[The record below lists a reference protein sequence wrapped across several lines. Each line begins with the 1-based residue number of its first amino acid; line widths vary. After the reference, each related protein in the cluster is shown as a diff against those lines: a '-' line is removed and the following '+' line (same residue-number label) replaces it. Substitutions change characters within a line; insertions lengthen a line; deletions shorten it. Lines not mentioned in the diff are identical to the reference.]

1 MIIFSMNAKKRMSVV
16 LLERMQLTKK
26 LHKTSIIRPV
36 IEPKVVHIVKD
47 ESNESNDSNEVG
59 ENISNSNDNKI
70 VYRIGEEDSNV
81 EKYIYMPEPVLEEP
95 VIETLSDPLVKI
107 LEEEKVESK
116 LDIVVKGVANKNS
129 NKNSN
134 KKKKKKQ

>member
-1 MIIFSMNAKKRMSVV
+1 MFFSMNTKRRMPVV
-16 LLERMQLTKK
+16 LLERMQMLKQS
-26 LHKTSIIRPV
+26 HNAY
-36 IEPKVVHIVKD
+36 VVAPSVVRVVKH
-47 ESNESNDSNEVG
+47 ESNERNEVG

-70 VYRIGEEDSNV
+70 VYMIGEENSNV
-81 EKYIYMPEPVLEEP
+81 EKYTYMLEPVLEEP

-116 LDIVVKGVANKNS
+116 LDIVVKGIA

>member
-1 MIIFSMNAKKRMSVV
+1 MIIFSMNAKRRMSVV

-47 ESNESNDSNEVG
+47 ESNESNESNEVG

-95 VIETLSDPLVKI
+95 VIEKLSNPIYKI
-107 LEEEKVESK
+107 LEEEKVENK
-116 LDIVVKGVANKNS
+116 IDIVVKGITSKN
-129 NKNSN
+129 NN
-134 KKKKKKQ
+134 KKKKKK

>member
-1 MIIFSMNAKKRMSVV
+1 MFFSMNTKRRMPVV
-16 LLERMQLTKK
+16 LLERMQMLKQP
-26 LHKTSIIRPV
+26 HNAY
-36 IEPKVVHIVKD
+36 VVAPSVVRVVKH
-47 ESNESNDSNEVG
+47 ESNERNEVG

-70 VYRIGEEDSNV
+70 VYMIGEENSNV
-81 EKYIYMPEPVLEEP
+81 EKYTYMLDPVLEEP

-116 LDIVVKGVANKNS
+116 LDIVVKGIA

>member
-1 MIIFSMNAKKRMSVV
+1 MFFSMNTKRRMPVV
-16 LLERMQLTKK
+16 LLERMQMLKQS
-26 LHKTSIIRPV
+26 HNAY
-36 IEPKVVHIVKD
+36 VVAPSVVRVVKH
-47 ESNESNDSNEVG
+47 ESNERNEVG

-70 VYRIGEEDSNV
+70 VYTIGEEDSNV
-81 EKYIYMPEPVLEEP
+81 EKYIYIPEPVLEEP

-129 NKNSN
+129 NK
-134 KKKKKKQ
+134 KKKKKQ

>member
-1 MIIFSMNAKKRMSVV
+1 MFFSMNAKRRMPVV
-16 LLERMQLTKK
+16 LLERMQMLKQA
-26 LHKTSIIRPV
+26 HN
-36 IEPKVVHIVKD
+36 EYVVAPAVVRVVKHQ
-47 ESNESNDSNEVG
+47 SNESNEVG

-70 VYRIGEEDSNV
+70 VYMIGEEDSNV
-81 EKYIYMPEPVLEEP
+81 EKYFYMPEPVLEEP
-95 VIETLSDPLVKI
+95 VIETLSDPIVKI

-116 LDIVVKGVANKNS
+116 LDIVVKGIA

>member
-1 MIIFSMNAKKRMSVV
+1 MFFSMNAKRRMPVV
-16 LLERMQLTKK
+16 LLERMQMLKQA
-26 LHKTSIIRPV
+26 HNAY
-36 IEPKVVHIVKD
+36 VVAPAVVRVVKHQ
-47 ESNESNDSNEVG
+47 SNESNEVG

-70 VYRIGEEDSNV
+70 VYTIGEEDSNV
-81 EKYIYMPEPVLEEP
+81 EKYFYMPEPVLEEP
-95 VIETLSDPLVKI
+95 VIETLSVPIVKI

-116 LDIVVKGVANKNS
+116 LDIVVKGIA

>member
-1 MIIFSMNAKKRMSVV
+1 MFFSMNTKRRMPVV
-16 LLERMQLTKK
+16 LLERMQMLKQP
-26 LHKTSIIRPV
+26 HNAY
-36 IEPKVVHIVKD
+36 VVAPSVVRVVKH
-47 ESNESNDSNEVG
+47 ESNESNEVG

-70 VYRIGEEDSNV
+70 VYMIGEEDSNV
-81 EKYIYMPEPVLEEP
+81 EKYFYMPEPVLEEP
-95 VIETLSDPLVKI
+95 VIETLSYPIVKI

-116 LDIVVKGVANKNS
+116 LDIVVKGIA

>member
-1 MIIFSMNAKKRMSVV
+1 MFFSMNTKRRMPVV
-16 LLERMQLTKK
+16 LLERMQMLKQP
-26 LHKTSIIRPV
+26 HNAY
-36 IEPKVVHIVKD
+36 VVAPSVVRVVKH
-47 ESNESNDSNEVG
+47 ESNERNEVG

-70 VYRIGEEDSNV
+70 VYTIGEEDSNV
-81 EKYIYMPEPVLEEP
+81 EKYIYIPEPVLEEP

-129 NKNSN
+129 NK
-134 KKKKKKQ
+134 KKKKKQ

>member
-1 MIIFSMNAKKRMSVV
+1 MIIFSMNVKRRMPVV
-16 LLERMQLTKK
+16 LLERMQLTKE
-26 LHKTSIIRPV
+26 LHRTPIMRPV

-47 ESNESNDSNEVG
+47 ESNEVG

-95 VIETLSDPLVKI
+95 VIEKLSNPIYKI
-107 LEEEKVESK
+107 LEEEKVEEKVEEK
-116 LDIVVKGVANKNS
+116 LDIVVKSITSKN
-129 NKNSN
+129 NN
-134 KKKKKKQ
+134 KKKKKK

>member
-1 MIIFSMNAKKRMSVV
+1 MFFSMNAKRRMPVV
-16 LLERMQLTKK
+16 LLERMQMLKQA
-26 LHKTSIIRPV
+26 HNAY
-36 IEPKVVHIVKD
+36 VVAPAVVRVVKH
-47 ESNESNDSNEVG
+47 ESNESNEDG

-70 VYRIGEEDSNV
+70 VYTIGEEDSNV
-81 EKYIYMPEPVLEEP
+81 EKYIYIPEPVLEEP

-116 LDIVVKGVANKNS
+116 LDIVVKGIA

>member
-1 MIIFSMNAKKRMSVV
+1 MNAKKRMSVV

-47 ESNESNDSNEVG
+47 ESNESNEVG

-70 VYRIGEEDSNV
+70 VYTIGEEDSNV
-81 EKYIYMPEPVLEEP
+81 EKYFYMPEPVLEEP

>member
-1 MIIFSMNAKKRMSVV
+1 MFFSMNAKRRMPVV
-16 LLERMQLTKK
+16 LLERMQMLKQA
-26 LHKTSIIRPV
+26 HNAY
-36 IEPKVVHIVKD
+36 VVAPSVVRVVKHQ
-47 ESNESNDSNEVG
+47 SNESNEVG

-70 VYRIGEEDSNV
+70 VYMIGEEDSNV
-81 EKYIYMPEPVLEEP
+81 EKYIYIPEPVLEEP
-95 VIETLSDPLVKI
+95 VIETLSVPIVKI

-116 LDIVVKGVANKNS
+116 LDIVVKGIA

>member
-47 ESNESNDSNEVG
+47 ESNESNESNEVG

-81 EKYIYMPEPVLEEP
+81 EKYIYIPEPVLEEP
-95 VIETLSDPLVKI
+95 VIEKLSNPIYKI
-107 LEEEKVESK
+107 LEEEKVEEKVENK
-116 LDIVVKGVANKNS
+116 LDIVVKGITSKNNNK
-129 NKNSN
+129 KN
-134 KKKKKKQ
+134 KKK

>member
-26 LHKTSIIRPV
+26 QHKTSIIRPV

-47 ESNESNDSNEVG
+47 ESNESNESNEVG

-95 VIETLSDPLVKI
+95 VIEKLSNPIYKI
-107 LEEEKVESK
+107 LEEEKVEEKVENK
-116 LDIVVKGVANKNS
+116 LDIVVKGITSKN
-129 NKNSN
+129 NN
-134 KKKKKKQ
+134 KKKKKK

>member
-1 MIIFSMNAKKRMSVV
+1 MFFSMNAKRRMPVV
-16 LLERMQLTKK
+16 LLERMQMLKQA
-26 LHKTSIIRPV
+26 HNAY
-36 IEPKVVHIVKD
+36 VVAPAVVRVVKH
-47 ESNESNDSNEVG
+47 ESNESNEDG

-70 VYRIGEEDSNV
+70 VYTIGEEDSNV

-129 NKNSN
+129 NK
-134 KKKKKKQ
+134 KKKKSNE

>member
-26 LHKTSIIRPV
+26 LHNAYVVAPS
-36 IEPKVVHIVKD
+36 VVHIVKD
-47 ESNESNDSNEVG
+47 ESNESNEVG

-70 VYRIGEEDSNV
+70 VYMIGEEDSNV
-81 EKYIYMPEPVLEEP
+81 EKYIYIPEPVLEEP

-129 NKNSN
+129 NK
-134 KKKKKKQ
+134 KKKKKQ

>member
-1 MIIFSMNAKKRMSVV
+1 MNAKRRMPVV
-16 LLERMQLTKK
+16 LLEHMQSTKQ
-26 LHKTSIIRPV
+26 LYKTSIIRPV
-36 IEPKVVHIVKD
+36 IVPKVVHIVKD
-47 ESNESNDSNEVG
+47 ESDESNEVG

>member
-1 MIIFSMNAKKRMSVV
+1 MFFSMNAKRRMPVV
-16 LLERMQLTKK
+16 LLERMQMLKQA
-26 LHKTSIIRPV
+26 HNAY
-36 IEPKVVHIVKD
+36 VVAPAVVRVVKH
-47 ESNESNDSNEVG
+47 ESNESNEDG

-70 VYRIGEEDSNV
+70 VYTIGEEDSNV

-129 NKNSN
+129 NK
-134 KKKKKKQ
+134 KKKKKQ

>member
-1 MIIFSMNAKKRMSVV
+1 MFFSMNTKRRMPVV
-16 LLERMQLTKK
+16 LLERMQMLKQP
-26 LHKTSIIRPV
+26 HNAY
-36 IEPKVVHIVKD
+36 VVAPSVVRVVKHA
-47 ESNESNDSNEVG
+47 SNERNEVG

-70 VYRIGEEDSNV
+70 VYTIGEEDSNV
-81 EKYIYMPEPVLEEP
+81 EKYIYIPEPVLEEP

-129 NKNSN
+129 NK
-134 KKKKKKQ
+134 KKKKKQ

>member
-1 MIIFSMNAKKRMSVV
+1 MIIFSMNVKRRMPVV

-47 ESNESNDSNEVG
+47 ESNESNESIESNEVG

-129 NKNSN
+129 NK
-134 KKKKKKQ
+134 KKKKKQ

>member
-1 MIIFSMNAKKRMSVV
+1 MFFSMNAKRRMPVV
-16 LLERMQLTKK
+16 LLERMQMLKQADNAY
-26 LHKTSIIRPV
+26 
-36 IEPKVVHIVKD
+36 VVAPSVVRVVKH
-47 ESNESNDSNEVG
+47 ESNESNEVG

-70 VYRIGEEDSNV
+70 VYMIGEEDSNV
-81 EKYIYMPEPVLEEP
+81 EKYFYMPEPVLEEP
-95 VIETLSDPLVKI
+95 VIETLSYPIVKI

-116 LDIVVKGVANKNS
+116 LDIVVKGIA

>member
-1 MIIFSMNAKKRMSVV
+1 MFFSMNAKRRMPVV
-16 LLERMQLTKK
+16 LLERMQLLKQP
-26 LHKTSIIRPV
+26 HNAY
-36 IEPKVVHIVKD
+36 VVAPSVVRVVKHA
-47 ESNESNDSNEVG
+47 SNESNESNEVG

-70 VYRIGEEDSNV
+70 VYTIGEENSNV
-81 EKYIYMPEPVLEEP
+81 EKYTYMLDPVLEEP

-129 NKNSN
+129 NK
-134 KKKKKKQ
+134 KKKKKQ

>member
-47 ESNESNDSNEVG
+47 ESNESNEVG

-70 VYRIGEEDSNV
+70 VYTIGEEDSNV
-81 EKYIYMPEPVLEEP
+81 EKYIYIPEPVLEEP

-129 NKNSN
+129 NK
-134 KKKKKKQ
+134 KKKKKQ

>member
-1 MIIFSMNAKKRMSVV
+1 MMFFSMNAKRRMPVV
-16 LLERMQLTKK
+16 LLEHMQSTKQ
-26 LHKTSIIRPV
+26 LYKTSIIRPV
-36 IEPKVVHIVKD
+36 IVPKVVHIVKD
-47 ESNESNDSNEVG
+47 ESDESNEVG

>member
-1 MIIFSMNAKKRMSVV
+1 MFFSMNAKRRMPVV
-16 LLERMQLTKK
+16 LLERMK
-26 LHKTSIIRPV
+26 LLKQPHNAY
-36 IEPKVVHIVKD
+36 VVAPSVVRIVKH
-47 ESNESNDSNEVG
+47 ESNESNERNEVG

-70 VYRIGEEDSNV
+70 VYTIGEEDSNV
-81 EKYIYMPEPVLEEP
+81 EKYIYIPEPVLEEP

-129 NKNSN
+129 NK
-134 KKKKKKQ
+134 KKKKKQ